1 MRRTMM
7 VGVTTASNQ
16 FQRMT
21 SQPARHSAS
30 GRGYSMPVH
39 LPPGQGFEVRL
50 GRGISEWDERRQARN
65 SLARAHLAQNPG
77 EMSGGGGA

>member
-1 MRRTMM
+1 
-7 VGVTTASNQ
+7 
-16 FQRMT
+16 
-21 SQPARHSAS
+21 
-30 GRGYSMPVH
+30 MPVH